1 MSQLP
6 RPPIRPIP
14 GLASQAQLATLEWA
28 RTKDPMGHVAHRW
41 IAAVCLG
48 VQPVATSAA
57 GIGQLILIVYAVLR
71 LHATWRCYA
80 TLLRSRLW
88 WIFLAW
94 FLYAGLTLAWT
105 SDIDQGMDSIR
116 KGRFI
121 FFALALWPILDK
133 PRLLLFGIGMG
144 ILVQLVAQV
153 LQFGGWVDW
162 GYDPFPRRMNGGFS
176 KHPGNTAI
184 WGLASC
190 CLMFGLALIPRTVRW
205 HWWLLALFSMLC
217 VFLSGSRSVYMGLGL
232 ALVMLMGLAVRQS
245 RSQRQHMK
253 SVVIGCVLLISGFV
267 GFFTLIPA
275 GEDHG
280 VVPMQRLVAGWK
292 NVWSARDDGASTS
305 SESLR
310 IFWWRV
316 GYEEWKNAPIFG
328 HGNGSLEGEFQKS
341 PLFQKELKE
350 ASENE
355 NSVLITDNPHSSIA
369 FVAVEQGLVGLVI
382 LATLFFILFTSSL
395 ARGGSKPELLGLS
408 GGVLGMTIYGL
419 FNTIELSGF
428 TISLMSTLVIFAIP
442 RPNFDEAEPS
452 TSAS

>member
-1 MSQLP
+1 MTQLS

-57 GIGQLILIVYAVLR
+57 GIGQLILIVYAILR

-121 FFALALWPILDK
+121 FFALALWPILDR

-144 ILVQLVAQV
+144 ILVQLIAQV

-162 GYDPFPRRMNGGFS
+162 GDHEVPRRLNGGFS
-176 KHPGNTAI
+176 KHPGNTGVWAI
-184 WGLASC
+184 ASTC
-190 CLMFGLALIPRTVRW
+190 FMLGLALIPRTLRW
-205 HWWLLALFSMLC
+205 HWWLLAGASMIC
-217 VFLSGSRSVYMGLGL
+217 VLLSGSRSAYLGL
-232 ALVMLMGLAVRQS
+232 PLAILFVMSVALIKGTQTPRQK
-245 RSQRQHMK
+245 K
-253 SVVIGCVLLISGFV
+253 SMVVGILLVIFGFA
-267 GFFTLIPA
+267 GFFLIAPTGADKNIVPA
-275 GEDHG
+275 
-280 VVPMQRLVAGWK
+280 QRLMKTWENAW
-292 NVWSARDDGASTS
+292 ASIDQDSHKS
-305 SESLR
+305 STGMRL
-310 IFWWRV
+310 FWWQM
-316 GYEEWKNAPIFG
+316 GYESWKKAPLFG
-328 HGNGSLEGEFQKS
+328 HGTGSTGTEFKNSQLFKQKQAEGVNV
-341 PLFQKELKE
+341 PP
-350 ASENE
+350 N
-355 NSVLITDNPHSSIA
+355 TDNPHSSLV
-369 FVAVEQGLVGLVI
+369 FLAVEQGLIGVAILILLMGGLFV
-382 LATLFFILFTSSL
+382 SSL
-395 ARGGSKPELLGLS
+395 ACIRNRPELLGLS
-408 GGVLGMTIYGL
+408 GGVIGLGIYGI

-428 TISLMSTLVIFAIP
+428 TVALMATLVIFAIP
-442 RPNFDEAEPS
+442 RPLPEAQAGSDP
-452 TSAS
+452 TG